1 MNSSPFQKMSFE
13 TTTAF
18 LKEATL
24 FGFYDNMRSPSSR
37 ISLGQPNSGGTGSF
51 DVRYN
56 YAV

>member
-1 MNSSPFQKMSFE
+1 MSFE

-56 YAV
+56 YGV